1 MKIRR
6 AGFGALIAFYL
17 LMWGG
22 GVFSYVFLGG
32 PPQDARWTA
41 GAFLALA
48 GAIIAVSASRKD
60 LLMLVVGALIG
71 FVSEFVGVHFGF
83 LFSPYRYTDV
93 LQPQAAGV
101 PLPMIA
107 AWLVLLA
114 YVRQMLGGVR
124 LPAWGE
130 ILLGATWMTAI
141 DLLIDPLAANQL
153 GYWVWEQG
161 GIYYGIP
168 WRNFLG
174 WFIVS
179 AIIFAVM
186 GRRVEINIR
195 ARIVG
200 VSVILFFTIIA
211 LAYKLVLAGAVGALL
226 CVVHLGLM
234 RRTETA
240 KQVKSR

>member
-1 MKIRR
+1 MNNRL
-6 AGFGALIAFYL
+6 AAFGALIAFYI
-17 LMWGG
+17 LMWCG
-22 GVFSYVFLGG
+22 GVVSYVFLGG

-41 GAFLALA
+41 GAFLTVA
-48 GAIIAVSASRKD
+48 GAIVAVSASRKD
-60 LLMLVVGALIG
+60 LLMLFAGALIG
-71 FVSEFVGVHFGF
+71 FISELIGVHFGF

-114 YVRQMLGGVR
+114 YVRQMLGGLR

-161 GIYYGIP
+161 GFYYGIP

-179 AIIFAVM
+179 AVIFAVM
-186 GRRVEINIR
+186 QRRVENNHP

-200 VSVILFFTIIA
+200 VSIILFFTIIA
-211 LAYKLVLAGAVGALL
+211 LAYKLLLPGAAGALL
-226 CVVHLGLM
+226 CVIHFGLVL
-234 RRTETA
+234 RLEAA
-240 KQVKSR
+240 KK